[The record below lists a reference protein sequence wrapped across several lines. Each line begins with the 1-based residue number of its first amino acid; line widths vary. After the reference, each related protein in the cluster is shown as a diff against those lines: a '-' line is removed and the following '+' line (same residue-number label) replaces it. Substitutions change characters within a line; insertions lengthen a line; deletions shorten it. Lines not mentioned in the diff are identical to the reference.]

1 VSKSKESKMNKYQ
14 QSLIIATFLGK
25 ISTMSLKQ
33 GTAFYDDW
41 ADDWE
46 EQTTTN

>member
-1 VSKSKESKMNKYQ
+1 MNKYQ

-41 ADDWE
+41 ADDYDE
-46 EQTTTN
+46 MTTTN